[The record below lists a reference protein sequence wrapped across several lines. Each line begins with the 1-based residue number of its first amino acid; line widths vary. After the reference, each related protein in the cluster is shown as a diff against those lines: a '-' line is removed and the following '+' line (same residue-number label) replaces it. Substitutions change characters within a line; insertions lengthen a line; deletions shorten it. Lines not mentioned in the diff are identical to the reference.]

1 MLGNECA
8 TGSRSATSPKQIV
21 AVSYQPNASSIITRC
36 SAHLTASHDLQSK
49 SIQDSISI
57 NRKGTTLASEASLA
71 AELTEAPEKAARRK
85 IPGGLPYTSSPGVL
99 RRVLEKIPTSEKPG
113 IFTNDFLGTVMGATG
128 GAARPIIPILKAT
141 GLLNQTGTPTELYAQ
156 FQTDAGRPDAALQA
170 LRNGFGEV
178 FRRNQYAHRADE
190 AALIDVIV
198 AITGLPKREGIVR
211 YILTTFQA
219 FQDYAKQ
226 AREDAKKEE
235 QRIAASEH
243 DALPPPVERIGG
255 GAGRLQLA
263 YNINV
268 VLPETTNVEV
278 YNAIFKSLKAN
289 LLP

>member
-1 MLGNECA
+1 M
-8 TGSRSATSPKQIV
+8 S
-21 AVSYQPNASSIITRC
+21 
-36 SAHLTASHDLQSK
+36 
-49 SIQDSISI
+49 QD
-57 NRKGTTLASEASLA
+57 RHQRGLDLASDQKAAPGEA
-71 AELTEAPEKAARRK
+71 TTAPANSEKNARRK

-113 IFTNDFLGTVMGATG
+113 IFTYDFLGTVMEARG

-141 GLLNQTGTPTELYAQ
+141 GLLNQTAAPTELYAQ
-156 FQTDAGRPDAALQA
+156 FQTDAGRAVAALQA
-170 LRNGFGEV
+170 LRNGFGEI
-178 FRRNQYAHRADE
+178 FRRNQYAYNQYAYKADE

-219 FQDYAKQ
+219 FQEYAKQ
-226 AREDAKKEE
+226 AREDAKTDE
-235 QRIAASEH
+235 RGDTPSLH
-243 DALPPPVERIGG
+243 DALPPPPMDQNGG

-278 YNAIFKSLKAN
+278 YNAIFRSLKAN
-289 LLP
+289 LLA